1 MRNNLSKQYTSDISI
16 ILPAM
21 NDSHLL
27 NRQLIALCEQSLQ
40 PLEVI
45 VVDSS
50 SDELIEQACRDF
62 NSNFTLV
69 YLRSGR
75 AYRFDR
81 YILAVLRLFKLR
93 KLSSKLGYGKLYP
106 SESTNF
112 GAMHARGKWLALLDM
127 STIPTKDWM
136 EQYWSKIKSGADV
149 VFGSTEYSSLPGT
162 QRRIHYSTFGN
173 LPHETNPGTLISK
186 ELFLS
191 NRMIE
196 GFRAGVDLEWR
207 ERIKSK
213 NIIYLTPRNSFLK
226 YSSLPNSL
234 RKFLWKMFVYQMHS
248 VPLEIQQNTK
258 TAFGLIIL
266 LITSLA
272 ITRWNYLV
280 GWESNYYLPHITK
293 LSLITFNLFFFMLL
307 ITKKLGSGIKS
318 ISTPFINSIFTIFLS
333 VSIFLLSYRWNGVV
347 AGWME
352 GSRFYIPHLTK
363 LVIFLFVSFLL
374 IYRGLY
380 FPLKHGVEKK
390 ELFPISFISI
400 GIYGALADLAKI
412 PGFLMG
418 ALSYPFLGLKK
429 NEKQ

>member
-1 MRNNLSKQYTSDISI
+1 MHNNLSEKYIPNISI
-16 ILPAM
+16 ILPSM

-27 NRQLIALCEQSLQ
+27 KRQLSALCEQSLQ
-40 PLEVI
+40 PSEVI

-50 SDELIEQACRDF
+50 SDQLTEKACRDF
-62 NSNFTLV
+62 KGNFPLV

-81 YILAVLRLFKLR
+81 YILAVLRFFKFY
-93 KLSSKLGYGKLYP
+93 KLSSKLGSGKLYP

-112 GAMHARGKWLALLDM
+112 GAKHATGTWLALLDM
-127 STIPTKDWM
+127 STIPSKGWL
-136 EQYWSKIKSGADV
+136 EQYWTEIKSGADV
-149 VFGSTEYSSLPGT
+149 VFGSTVYTSSPGT

-186 ELFLS
+186 ELFLA

-207 ERIKSK
+207 ERLKSK
-213 NIIYLTPRNSFLK
+213 SIVFVTPRNSFLK
-226 YSSLPNSL
+226 YSSLPNSF

-266 LITSLA
+266 LIMSLV

-280 GWESNYYLPHITK
+280 GFESDYYLPHITK

-307 ITKKLGSGIKS
+307 ISKRLGAGIKS
-318 ISTPFINSIFTIFLS
+318 ISTPFINNIFTIFLS
-333 VSIFLLSYRWNGVV
+333 VSILLLAYRWNAVV
-347 AGWME
+347 AGWIE

-363 LVIFLFVSFLL
+363 LAIFLFLSFLL

-380 FPLKHGVEKK
+380 FPIRHGVEKK
-390 ELFPISFISI
+390 ELFPLSFISI
-400 GIYGALADLAKI
+400 GIYGALADVAKI

-418 ALSYPFLGLKK
+418 ALFYPFLGFKK
-429 NEKQ
+429 NEEQ